1 MPSSVWVGGMRTS
14 TIARSGS
21 KAFMKEIMSKEGA
34 APDPKDIIGQFGV
47 GFYSA
52 FMVADKIEVYS
63 SSSGGTAHRWM
74 SDGSGTFEIAEAD
87 GVSPGTKIIVHLKKD
102 CAEFADETV
111 VRDVIKKYSS
121 FVGSEV
127 QLNGNRSNDL
137 R

>member
-1 MPSSVWVGGMRTS
+1 MTKDDMVSNLG

-21 KAFMKEIMSKEGA
+21 KAFMAEMKEKGEANPES
-34 APDPKDIIGQFGV
+34 IIGQFGV

-52 FMVADKIEVYS
+52 FMVADKIEVFS
-63 SSSGGTAHRWM
+63 KHSKPGSKAFHWE
-74 SDGSGTFEIAEAD
+74 SDGSGKYTIQEAEN
-87 GVSPGTKIIVHLKKD
+87 VQPGTKVIVHLKQS
-102 CAEFADETV
+102 CSEFSDENTV
-111 VRDVIKKYSS
+111 REIIKKYSS